1 MLQVA
6 LFLALIYAFFYLF
19 TSGALKNIH
28 KLLQLIFYTPILYLG
43 LLLLTANLC
52 LTVLL
57 NADLTSTL
65 EIQSEL
71 SVVATSKFLQT
82 SDSVKMGFF
91 YLGVSLIPISVFV
104 KLGIYLS
111 LRFR

>member
-6 LFLALIYAFFYLF
+6 MFIVLIYTVIYHLN
-19 TSGALKNIH
+19 SGRLISIH
-28 KLLQLIFYTPILYLG
+28 KSFKLIFYTPILYLG

-52 LTVLL
+52 LAVLL

-111 LRFR
+111 LRLR